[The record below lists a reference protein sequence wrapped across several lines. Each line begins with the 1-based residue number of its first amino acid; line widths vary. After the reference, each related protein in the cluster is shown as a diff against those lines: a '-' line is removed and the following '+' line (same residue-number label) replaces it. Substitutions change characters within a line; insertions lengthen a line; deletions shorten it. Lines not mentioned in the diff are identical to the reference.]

1 MEFGNC
7 APIAG
12 EKVVE
17 MKFLLSQDLHLD
29 FKKGFLQLE
38 TQTQLKNLSLN

>member
-12 EKVVE
+12 AKYDKI
-17 MKFLLSQDLHLD
+17 KFQQTLRRED
-29 FKKGFLQLE
+29 E
-38 TQTQLKNLSLN
+38 TPSFS